1 MTAREKAEF
10 AGYEDIMLFANYSYD
25 DAFIGVSE
33 DGRAVYDFDKMV
45 DGVTTGAVTGG
56 MKLRFLTVARVM
68 FRAPAL
74 PVLWRALARSSQR
87 FRHLSHRRHTEH
99 RAE

>member
-33 DGRAVYDFDKMV
+33 DGRAVYDYAKMV
-45 DGVTTGAVTGG
+45 EWLMKEENWTEEEAVEWIDYNAIRSIPYWGDE
-56 MKLRFLTVARVM
+56 
-68 FRAPAL
+68 APIIMY
-74 PVLWRALARSSQR
+74 PID
-87 FRHLSHRRHTEH
+87 FIC
-99 RAE
+99 